1 MQQQVPS
8 QINSSVMSTLS
19 SSVVPIPPQAGQQQ
33 APPSV
38 TSGISMKPIAPQQI
52 TSSYTLQPQQQQQ
65 QQQQHQQQQQ
75 QQTHM
80 QSLPIRA
87 YLDQTVVPLLLDG
100 TQSSISSNIVQFQ
113 FSANLCYFFYL
124 MRLNMLC
131 TQVCQNLSRNVQQI
145 L

>member
-52 TSSYTLQPQQQQQ
+52 TSSYTLQPQQQ
-65 QQQQHQQQQQ
+65 QQQQQ